1 MSRTGACQCGAVK
14 ISAAAEPI
22 TTRAC
27 WCRDCQKLT
36 GGGAVHNAFF
46 RTEDVTIEGDVRWH
60 DVPAD
65 SGNMISRGFCPT
77 CGTPLFA
84 QSRVRPHLIVVRIG
98 VFGDTGQLGPQ
109 SLIWTD
115 SAPAWARH
123 DPELPQAERQPPPIA

>member
-1 MSRTGACQCGAVK
+1 MSRTGACQCGAVR

-36 GGGAVHNAFF
+36 GGGAAHNAFF
-46 RTEDVTIEGDVRWH
+46 RTGDVTIEGDVRWY

-65 SGNMISRGFCPT
+65 SGNMLSRGFCPT

-98 VFGDTGQLGPQ
+98 VFGDTDQLGPQ

-115 SAPAWARH
+115 SAPAWARL
-123 DPELPQAERQPPPIA
+123 DPELPKADRQPPPIA